1 MKRIRVSCGEETYT
15 ASVEPSASDQFLV
28 SKRKRALTYHSANLG
43 FGSWEREVVV
53 SVRSYMPVIQSEICK
68 IQIWR
73 KRRQLAAEFN
83 CQQSSVV
90 RLPFESTTFVIP
102 IV

>member
-28 SKRKRALTYHSANLG
+28 SKRLG

-53 SVRSYMPVIQSEICK
+53 SVRSYK
-68 IQIWR
+68 AR
-73 KRRQLAAEFN
+73 
-83 CQQSSVV
+83 
-90 RLPFESTTFVIP
+90 FVKFRSG
-102 IV
+102 VKEDS